1 MFRLRRAILMKTNFE
16 SPNFSYGGQ
25 SAVLGLGLHELRSR
39 RKHSIAGYEGFN
51 RKAKLFCSRHAMIY
65 CMRPIYEEKELR
77 KKFMTAKLIHAKN
90 HERQQSK
97 DTANMVGP
105 ILLVSKIL
113 NTWRLGEWERARLLG
128 LGGSDQASIE
138 EFLSGN
144 ATTIRRDTK
153 DRIAYLIQIRSTLF
167 SLFRDE
173 SVENEWLREP
183 NEMLEGHSPLDQML
197 EGSMESLLLVR
208 DFCDE
213 AGGL

>member
-1 MFRLRRAILMKTNFE
+1 
-16 SPNFSYGGQ
+16 
-25 SAVLGLGLHELRSR
+25 
-39 RKHSIAGYEGFN
+39 
-51 RKAKLFCSRHAMIY
+51 MIY
-65 CMRPIYEEKELR
+65 CMRPKYEEKGLR

-90 HERQQSK
+90 HTSQQSE
-97 DTANMVGP
+97 DIAHMVGP
-105 ILLVSKIL
+105 IRLVSKIL

-128 LGGSDQASIE
+128 LGESDQASIE
-138 EFLSGN
+138 EFLNGN

-183 NEMLEGHSPLDQML
+183 NEMLEGNSPLDQML
-197 EGSMESLLLVR
+197 EGSIESLLLVR

>member
-1 MFRLRRAILMKTNFE
+1 
-16 SPNFSYGGQ
+16 
-25 SAVLGLGLHELRSR
+25 
-39 RKHSIAGYEGFN
+39 
-51 RKAKLFCSRHAMIY
+51 MIY
-65 CMRPIYEEKELR
+65 CMQPKYEEKGLR

-90 HERQQSK
+90 HKIQQSE
-97 DTANMVGP
+97 DTAHMVGP
-105 ILLVSKIL
+105 IRLVSKIL
-113 NTWRLGEWERARLLG
+113 NTWRLGERERARLLG
-128 LGGSDQASIE
+128 LGEFDQASIE

-144 ATTIRRDTK
+144 STTIRRDTK
-153 DRIAYLIQIRSTLF
+153 DRLAYLIQIRSTLF

-213 AGGL
+213 VGGL